1 MRSAICLS
9 VELVYRV
16 SSEKR
21 LVSGPNDVAA
31 GPAEDPLSWLRRVGA
46 APRRLKRPQAGASR
60 YAVASYCVDQA
71 ASCKH
76 IEMTGGFS

>member
-46 APRRLKRPQAGASR
+46 APRRLKRPQAGATVVGVQLPR
-60 YAVASYCVDQA
+60 IVLIRQQA
-71 ASCKH
+71 AS
-76 IEMTGGFS
+76 TSR